1 MESTCAAGQDGL
13 GACCRLP
20 SRCAGCHPPSTN
32 THSSGGLRSTQRE
45 DAHKVK
51 DAGETQRDRPAW
63 HRSSWRC
70 GNHGSGA
77 RHPASTQA
85 RTLHRR
91 ICERVQPP
99 FASDSP
105 GCGHAYSEHSQD
117 CSRHAP
123 PPNVLLPW
131 RDPKKSYIQEF
142 DPVSALFPGLSHTR
156 MAQGLCGGCA
166 LVNASRASLKKTEV
180 SRPNGGTNLPQT
192 RREVWC
198 GWSSAGEAVSS

>member
-1 MESTCAAGQDGL
+1 MPARPGRNGEHL
-13 GACCRLP
+13 RCRTRRTGSMLP
-20 SRCAGCHPPSTN
+20 FAVALCWLSPTVHEHTQ
-32 THSSGGLRSTQRE
+32 LRRSAQHAQRE

-156 MAQGLCGGCA
+156 MSRRDYVEVA
-166 LVNASRASLKKTEV
+166 LSST
-180 SRPNGGTNLPQT
+180 P
-192 RREVWC
+192 REPH
-198 GWSSAGEAVSS
+198 

>member
-1 MESTCAAGQDGL
+1 MAECQRGLAGMESTCAAGQDGL

-156 MAQGLCGGCA
+156 MSRRDYVEVA
-166 LVNASRASLKKTEV
+166 LSST
-180 SRPNGGTNLPQT
+180 P
-192 RREVWC
+192 REPH
-198 GWSSAGEAVSS
+198 